1 MRAEQCARMTASR
14 PAWFIVAGAY
24 LVYMAVVLRTVANTS
39 IRPLLPAY
47 LALELLYV
55 VLFTL
60 MLLRPAS
67 GLRWRHGYFAFQSL
81 LVLTLA
87 ALRPRFDFIVI
98 LYVLLSFQAVIILP
112 GRAGWFWVG
121 IGSALTAVCLV
132 VGYGPLRGLALALMP
147 ITIGIVFPA
156 YITVTRQIESG
167 LARTQV
173 LLAELQEA
181 NKQLTTLAEQAEELS
196 AIQERNRLARQL
208 HDSVSQTIFSISLR
222 TRATQMLLERE
233 PERVRSQ
240 LEELRSLAQNALA
253 QMRGLITAL
262 RPPRAEPA
270 AEPTP

>member
-1 MRAEQCARMTASR
+1 MRAAQRAGMTVSR

-24 LVYMAVVLRTVANTS
+24 LLYMAVVLRTVANTS

-47 LALELLYV
+47 LTLELVYA

-67 GLRWRHGYFAFQSL
+67 GPRWRHAYFAFQSL

-98 LYVLLSFQAVIILP
+98 LYVLLSFQAVLLLP
-112 GRAGWFWVG
+112 DRAGWFWVG

-132 VGYGPLRGLALALMP
+132 VGYGPLQGLALALMP
-147 ITIGIVFPA
+147 ITIGIVFAA
-156 YITVTRQIESG
+156 YITVTRQIECG
-167 LARTQV
+167 LAQAQA

-181 NKQLTTLAEQAEELS
+181 NKQLTILAEQAEELS

-208 HDSVSQTIFSISLR
+208 HDSVAQTIFSISLQ
-222 TRATQMLLERE
+222 TRAAQMLLGRE
-233 PERVRSQ
+233 PDRVRPQ
-240 LEELRSLAQNALA
+240 LQELRSLAQNALA

-270 AEPTP
+270 VEPTP